1 MSREEVFSPFLLFIL
16 CLSLLIYTHKV
27 IVMTAALHGDILFSN
42 ITCIVIWFTLNHA
55 FIVHVNASLFL
66 SVMHCW
72 LQPDAINSVSLALKE
87 IVNRDSY
94 SGKQLKN
101 STPENS

>member
-1 MSREEVFSPFLLFIL
+1 
-16 CLSLLIYTHKV
+16 
-27 IVMTAALHGDILFSN
+27 MTAAMSHESAMQEDILFSN
-42 ITCIVIWFTLNHA
+42 SSYVGIWFTLNIA
-55 FIVHVNASLFL
+55 FTVHVNASLFL

-87 IVNRDSY
+87 IVNHNSY